1 MASSLAKKIEKKT
14 TNKIAD
20 RTSTL
25 IVDKMFGSKKKKKE
39 PAKETKSSG
48 KSPAESESMGVR
60 YNTKRC
66 PECNSVCFDSPIECP
81 YCHADLKAVKPMTQK
96 ELKALK

>member
-1 MASSLAKKIEKKT
+1 
-14 TNKIAD
+14 
-20 RTSTL
+20 
-25 IVDKMFGSKKKKKE
+25 
-39 PAKETKSSG
+39 
-48 KSPAESESMGVR
+48 MGVR